1 MDALTYAFILLT
13 GLIPLIPAIIYFRRI
28 RKTHLVKA
36 TKGLFVGL
44 GSVNIVIGLMALA
57 LGIIWLLSP
66 SAVQAASEIQTVTND
81 PYASLAAAI
90 STGVAAIASGIAV
103 SNTGAA
109 ALGAIAE
116 KPELFGQS
124 LIFVGLAEGIAIYGL
139 LISFLILNR

>member
-1 MDALTYAFILLT
+1 ML
-13 GLIPLIPAIIYFRRI
+13 
-28 RKTHLVKA
+28 
-36 TKGLFVGL
+36 VGL
-44 GSVNIVIGLMALA
+44 GGLNIMIGLMAFS
-57 LGIIWLLSP
+57 LGLVWLLTPTS
-66 SAVQAASEIQTVTND
+66 VHAASFIQASAAD

-109 ALGAIAE
+109 ALGTITE
-116 KPELFGQS
+116 KPELFGQA

>member
-1 MDALTYAFILLT
+1 MKTYNYALILII
-13 GLIPLIPAIIYFRRI
+13 GLIPLIPALVYFRQK
-28 RKTHLVKA
+28 RKTNLVST
-36 TKGLFVGL
+36 TKKLLVGL
-44 GSVNIVIGLMALA
+44 GGINVLIGLMAVA
-57 LGIIWLLSP
+57 LGIIWLISP
-66 SAVQAASEIQTVTND
+66 TTVQAADNIQEASSD

-109 ALGAIAE
+109 ALGTISE
-116 KPELFGQS
+116 KPELFGQA

>member
-1 MDALTYAFILLT
+1 MPVTTYAIILLI
-13 GLIPLIPAIIYFRRI
+13 GLVPLIPALIYFQYR
-28 RKTHLVKA
+28 HNSQPVKA
-36 TKGLFVGL
+36 TKKMLVGL
-44 GSVNIVIGLMALA
+44 GGLNIMIGLMAFS
-57 LGIIWLLSP
+57 LGLVWLLTPTS
-66 SAVQAASEIQTVTND
+66 VHAASFIQASAAD

-109 ALGAIAE
+109 ALGTITE
-116 KPELFGQS
+116 KPELFGQA

>member
-1 MDALTYAFILLT
+1 MNALTYALILLT

-66 SAVQAASEIQTVTND
+66 NTVQAASEIQTMTSD

>member
-1 MDALTYAFILLT
+1 MPAITYAIILLI
-13 GLIPLIPAIIYFRRI
+13 GLVPLIPALIFFKYRR
-28 RKTHLVKA
+28 RSEPVKA
-36 TKGLFVGL
+36 TKKMLVGL
-44 GSVNIVIGLMALA
+44 GGLNVIIGLMAFA
-57 LGIIWLLSP
+57 LGVIWLVTPTS
-66 SAVQAASEIQTVTND
+66 VQAAGFVQQASGD

-109 ALGAIAE
+109 ALGTITE
-116 KPELFGQS
+116 KPELFGQA